1 MNLGDY
7 AETMAYDAAFWLAGT
22 RATDTPLQEL
32 GALSLDVCTKLRSCA
47 IVALLAQGNV
57 DGFHHNL
64 VRSGR
69 TWLAFLERCRREND
83 NGQHHFVAGRFEP
96 FLDACCA
103 REWELATMLAN
114 RAPDQFCAGHEYE
127 DDHCYARILGLLV
140 SERRGTGECEQLLAQ
155 MLRYLAGDDSPRA
168 ALARALLDRSDQGFH
183 DGIEKLIA
191 ARRNSIE
198 AARARGQLEEPP
210 TVAQRRV
217 FVEGLA
223 MLAIAEHLGL
233 ATQPEYSMCPSLARR
248 LPSRPPP
255 PE

>member
-7 AETMAYDAAFWLAGT
+7 AEAMSFDAAFWLAGT
-22 RATDTPLQEL
+22 RAAGTPLQDL
-32 GALSLDVCTKLRSCA
+32 GALSQDVCAKLRSCA

-57 DGFHHNL
+57 EGFHHNL

-69 TWLAFLERCRREND
+69 AWLAFLERCRHENGND
-83 NGQHHFVAGRFEP
+83 QHHFAAGRLEP

-103 REWELATMLAN
+103 REWELAAMLAN
-114 RAPDQFCAGHEYE
+114 RAPDRFRAGHEYE
-127 DDHCYARILGLLV
+127 DDYCYARILGLLV
-140 SERRGTGECEQLLAQ
+140 SKRRGNEECEQLLAQ
-155 MLRYLAGDDSPRA
+155 MLRYLGGDDSPRA
-168 ALARALLDRSDQGFH
+168 VLARALLDRNSQGFH
-183 DGIEKLIA
+183 EGIENLIA

-198 AARARGQLEEPP
+198 AAKSRGQLEEPG

-233 ATQPEYSMCPSLARR
+233 ATRPEYSMCPSLGRR

-255 PE
+255 AE